1 MRHAIVVPAGI
12 MLALQLLALPPEA
25 DAQQGRGGPGVGL
38 ILGEPT
44 GLSLKTSLRP
54 RGALD
59 AAAAWS
65 FAGDG
70 YLHLHGDLLFHN
82 WNATNLQVEEG
93 RLGFYYGIGAR
104 VVFRNNDPRL
114 GIRVPL
120 GLSYLISDTPL
131 ELFGELAPILDLTP
145 DTRFRVNGGLG
156 LRYWLN

>member
-1 MRHAIVVPAGI
+1 MRHAIFLPTVILLV
-12 MLALQLLALPPEA
+12 LQSLALPPEA
-25 DAQQGRGGPGVGL
+25 DAQQGWGGPGVGL

-44 GLSLKTSLRP
+44 GLSLKTSLRA
-54 RGALD
+54 RGSLD

-65 FAGDG
+65 FEGNG

-82 WNATNLQVEEG
+82 WNAANLRVEDG

-104 VVFRNNDPRL
+104 AVFRNNDPWL
-114 GIRVPL
+114 GLRVPL
-120 GLSYLISDTPL
+120 GISYLISNSPL

-145 DTRFRVNGGLG
+145 NSTFRVNGGLG